1 MLKLQEYSDNTHCEL
16 CNDTKYIEKV
26 DLNGYLYLV
35 RCSCQTTRKIAYNL
49 KESGL
54 MEDFK
59 RMTLDNFKTD
69 KVYRKFMYDKS
80 IEFLTQLDE
89 TTEDH
94 YKKSWLIVSGQV
106 GSGKTHIC
114 TGVSAQCIMLGKSF
128 QYVRYVSD
136 MPKLAK
142 DLNNFNVDTK
152 KRAEDKLK
160 EIKEADVLY
169 IDDFLKVD
177 LDKLTFNLIWE
188 IIDSRYYNPNL
199 ITIIS
204 TEKYY
209 SELKRI
215 DAAFASRLY
224 ERTQQQRFYI
234 EVGRNDDRNYREELK

>member
-1 MLKLQEYSDNTHCEL
+1 MWIL
-16 CNDTKYIEKV
+16 
-26 DLNGYLYLV
+26 
-35 RCSCQTTRKIAYNL
+35 
-49 KESGL
+49 
-54 MEDFK
+54 
-59 RMTLDNFKTD
+59 
-69 KVYRKFMYDKS
+69 
-80 IEFLTQLDE
+80 
-89 TTEDH
+89 
-94 YKKSWLIVSGQV
+94 
-106 GSGKTHIC
+106 
-114 TGVSAQCIMLGKSF
+114 
-128 QYVRYVSD
+128 
-136 MPKLAK
+136 
-142 DLNNFNVDTK
+142 

-169 IDDFLKVD
+169 IDDFLKVE

>member
-1 MLKLQEYSDNTHCEL
+1 MLKLQEYNDNINCDK
-16 CNDTKYIEKV
+16 CNNTRYIEKL
-26 DLNGYLYLV
+26 DLNGFPYLV
-35 RCSCQTTRKIAYNL
+35 RCSCQITRKIAYNL

-54 MEDFK
+54 MQDFK
-59 RMTLDNFKTD
+59 RMTLDNYKTD
-69 KVYRKFMYDKS
+69 KKYQKFAHKKA
-80 IEFLTQLDE
+80 IEFLEQLDSI
-89 TTEDH
+89 TEER
-94 YKKSWLIVSGQV
+94 YKKSWFIVSGQV

-114 TGVSAQCIMLGKSF
+114 TGISAQCIMLGKSF

-152 KRAEDKLK
+152 ERAEVKLK

-169 IDDFLKVD
+169 IDDFLKVE

-188 IIDSRYYNPNL
+188 IIDTRYYNPNL

-204 TEKYY
+204 TEKFY

-224 ERTQQQRFYI
+224 ERTQQDRFYVEI
-234 EVGRNDDRNYREELK
+234 ERNNDRNYREELK